1 MFDIVHRIGIRT
13 SPARV
18 YAALSTIAGLAA
30 WWTTDV
36 SGTSAVGER
45 VTFAFRLPSGELK
58 GAMVM
63 LVREQDASSRVLWE
77 CVEGPQE
84 WVGTTIGFDLLDED
98 GQTTVK
104 FAHRGWREEVDFAAH
119 CSMKW
124 AVFLLSLR
132 DYVERGVGQ
141 PSPHDIKI
149 DNWN

>member
-1 MFDIVHRIGIRT
+1 MFDIVHRIGIKT
-13 SPARV
+13 SPTRV
-18 YAALSTIAGLAA
+18 YAALSTIPGLAA

-36 SGTSAVGER
+36 SGTAAVGER
-45 VTFAFRLPSGELK
+45 IRFAFRLTSGELK
-58 GAMVM
+58 GEMVM
-63 LVREQDASSRVLWE
+63 AVREQDAPRSVLWE
-77 CVEGPQE
+77 CAEGPEE
-84 WVGTTIGFDLLDED
+84 WVGTTIGFDLTEED

-104 FAHRGWREEVDFAAH
+104 FAHRGWREEVEFTAH

-132 DYVERGVGQ
+132 DYVERGAGQ